1 MKATIARGIND
12 AQDFRNKHW
21 LANDSKNRSENMM
34 IVNLL
39 RNDTGRILG
48 WFYWNVF
55 ASR

>member
-12 AQDFRNKHW
+12 AQDFRNKNW

-48 WFYWNVF
+48 
-55 ASR
+55 

>member
-1 MKATIARGIND
+1 MKATIARGINA

-48 WFYWNVF
+48 
-55 ASR
+55 